1 MDYRDFTPEFKD
13 SVLRKICEEFDP
25 YSMYTFENK
34 MFSDDNELLYTC
46 FRQFEEMGLIINYG
60 GGLHPTSH
68 LTVTAKAL
76 DFLNMGGFTF
86 LANRFTKELEKA
98 NLELD
103 KLKAKPSLKDYVE
116 QISGVSGI
124 ISNLISAV
132 GALVGGKV

>member
-60 GGLHPTSH
+60 GGLHPTITFDCHCKSI
-68 LTVTAKAL
+68 
-76 DFLNMGGFTF
+76 GFFKHGWVYFSCEPIYQRT
-86 LANRFTKELEKA
+86 
-98 NLELD
+98 
-103 KLKAKPSLKDYVE
+103 
-116 QISGVSGI
+116 
-124 ISNLISAV
+124 
-132 GALVGGKV
+132 